1 MLCLDALD
9 EDRKAIE
16 DHRGRILELVKLTKG
31 FRAVVIT
38 CRSQFF
44 PTDEEIP
51 VETGLLKIAVRAA
64 GEEAEYLFRKFYL
77 SPFTDDQVESYLRRR
92 FSWYQHRER
101 RRAREIAA
109 KIGDLVARPMLL
121 AHIEDLVGSDLDYE
135 YAFQIY
141 EEMVNSWLQR
151 EKGYVKDTEA
161 LREFSEL
168 VAVNLLLNQK
178 QRGWERIPGSELQ
191 PLAEAHQIP
200 LQGWQLR
207 GRSLLNKDADG
218 NYKFAHRSVME
229 YLFAKRFALG
239 KVAFHPGLW
248 TDQIQSFFFEMVR
261 HGRVGNSKIDFQK
274 LSELIPS
281 PEQKDGLDYVLI
293 PPGTFQMGSVK
304 GDNAAQ
310 RYEKPQHQ
318 VDITR
323 AVFMGRTA
331 VTVAAYRRF
340 AQATERVMPTAPE
353 FNRGREKEDH
363 PIVNVSWED
372 AKAYCEWAGGRL
384 PTEAEW
390 EYAARGE
397 KEGLK
402 YPWGDEISEE
412 HANYGRNVGGTSVV
426 GSYPANDFG
435 LYDMAGNV
443 WEWVADGYDQNYY
456 SKSPKKNP

>member
-1 MLCLDALD
+1 MGALRYTPEEISAATRYYVKPDCQNIDPAGAEDFRHQVTAREPLFGAIDRIATNPGKYKFVIFLADSGMGKTSFFLNYYAEHQRRWWKPRRYDVALVPLNRPEGDQWIGEIENPENTVLCLDALD

-191 PLAEAHQIP
+191 PLAEAYQIP

-218 NYKFAHRSVME
+218 NCKFAHRSV
-229 YLFAKRFALG
+229 
-239 KVAFHPGLW
+239 
-248 TDQIQSFFFEMVR
+248 T
-261 HGRVGNSKIDFQK
+261 
-274 LSELIPS
+274 
-281 PEQKDGLDYVLI
+281 
-293 PPGTFQMGSVK
+293 
-304 GDNAAQ
+304 
-310 RYEKPQHQ
+310 
-318 VDITR
+318 
-323 AVFMGRTA
+323 
-331 VTVAAYRRF
+331 
-340 AQATERVMPTAPE
+340 
-353 FNRGREKEDH
+353 
-363 PIVNVSWED
+363 
-372 AKAYCEWAGGRL
+372 
-384 PTEAEW
+384 
-390 EYAARGE
+390 
-397 KEGLK
+397 
-402 YPWGDEISEE
+402 
-412 HANYGRNVGGTSVV
+412 
-426 GSYPANDFG
+426 
-435 LYDMAGNV
+435 
-443 WEWVADGYDQNYY
+443 
-456 SKSPKKNP
+456 